1 MCFNKEVDQG
11 RKDGEKADLE
21 VIVLKV
27 LREETPSSVRVVSMR
42 EVLS

>member
-11 RKDGEKADLE
+11 RKDGEKADFE
-21 VIVLKV
+21 VIVLQV
-27 LREETPSSVRVVSMR
+27 LREETSSSMRVASMR